1 MTSSLDAILSGAAAN
16 ATVSEPVT
24 AAPEPQGTSTASA
37 EPSTTPAAPAATAEP
52 KPEGTAPATPEGTEK
67 EPATVPLA
75 ALKDERAK
83 VKRYTEQVADFDKK
97 LSDQNA
103 AWERRFEQLL
113 GAVRAP
119 QPQPQ
124 QKAPEPQ
131 KPDFFADPDAAIE
144 AAIQARLAPVMADQG
159 QIREQLSQQF
169 AVQQHGAETV
179 SAARA
184 EIERRVNENPDAMRG
199 EFQRIMSSGNPWNE
213 LVKWHKKES
222 ALKEIGDDFA
232 GYEAKVRAKILEEM
246 KGTAPAAAAAPDPAL
261 VAPGAAA
268 DPAPVLPTNLAQA
281 RNAGTRSG
289 PAWNGPA
296 PLQDIFDRAQKKTR
310 AA

>member
-1 MTSSLDAILSGAAAN
+1 MTTSLDSILSGAAAN

-24 AAPEPQGTSTASA
+24 AAPEPQGTPTAA
-37 EPSTTPAAPAATAEP
+37 AQPSTTPAATPSATGEP
-52 KPEGTAPATPEGTEK
+52 KPEGTAPAPEGTEK

-103 AWERRFEQLL
+103 AWERRLEQLM
-113 GAVRAP
+113 GAIRAG

-124 QKAPEPQ
+124 QKAPEQQ

-144 AAIQARLAPVMADQG
+144 AAIQARLAPVMADQSH
-159 QIREQLSQQF
+159 IREQLSQQF
-169 AVQQHGAETV
+169 AVQHHGAETV

-184 EIERRVNENPDAMRG
+184 EIERRVNENPDAMKG

-222 ALKEIGDDFA
+222 ALKEFGEDPVA
-232 GYEAKVRAKILEEM
+232 YRERLKAELLEEM
-246 KGTAPAAAAAPDPAL
+246 KGTAPAAAAAPGSAL
-261 VAPGAAA
+261 VAPGAAP